1 MTAVDNM
8 RLFTTALALQDKD
21 LYQSIDIQ
29 SIIEG
34 VQRENADDEEK
45 ARNEN
50 VECKNFV
57 LAKKYIDIDELRE
70 DDNTTDVYF
79 DSKYDTTRYDI
90 GDEFKD
96 SREALDDKSYRD
108 FIFKHLMNNVGLNQ
122 KQAIIESEAL
132 TKGKRRVTEGDYA
145 LIETSSGL
153 YFAYYK
159 RNADNTWGRD
169 TKLDGMPPDSEMF
182 CNIKKSC
189 LQINKECGTVELNRT
204 KVEGDLTKEIMSQ
217 FDLELNMEYEN

>member
-1 MTAVDNM
+1 MQKET
-8 RLFTTALALQDKD
+8 
-21 LYQSIDIQ
+21 
-29 SIIEG
+29 E
-34 VQRENADDEEK
+34 DDETKERK
-45 ARNEN
+45 NN
-50 VECKNFV
+50 TECKNFV
-57 LAKKYIDIDELRE
+57 LAKKYLDIDELRE

-96 SREALDDKSYRD
+96 SKDVLDDEAYRD
-108 FIFKHLMNNVGLNQ
+108 FIFKHLMDNVGLNE

-132 TKGKRRVTEGDYA
+132 TKGKRRVTEGDYC
-145 LIETSSGL
+145 LIETSSGI

-159 RNADNTWGRD
+159 RSADNTWVRD
-169 TKLDGMPPDSEMF
+169 TTLDGMPPDSEMF

-217 FDLELNMEYEN
+217 FDLELNMEYENLIRSLTRRSGFSNAAKCPPLCISVH